1 VRRRKFVNQER
12 LQSLGEQ
19 IDAED
24 SPGTVANEVGLRAL
38 GEEIERAGTQRGA
51 GPRTSFL
58 RRRTRTHA
66 KPRWSVTRRVAVAF
80 TAVVVLAGGFVGG
93 AYAYVR
99 YQFDQVHKFACQAC
113 VPVAAGQPYNLLV
126 IGSDSRSG
134 DTGQTAKSFGSYSAV
149 GGQRSDTIKIF
160 HVDPAAGT
168 ARVLSIPRDT
178 YVTTSGLAVST
189 GLTGP
194 EKINAA
200 FNNGP
205 EALIETIENT
215 FGIPISHWIVI
226 DFDGVIDSV
235 KALGGVTLDF
245 AYPVRDDNDG
255 VNESGLN
262 ITQTGCQ
269 TLNGT
274 QVLALSR
281 SRYYEYFEDGQW
293 QMDPGYD
300 LSRIARQNVIIEAMM
315 AKAKSTYNPLTLQSF
330 IDALKENVSID
341 DNLSLGMIYDL
352 VERYHAFSPSSLQ
365 TWTLPTVPQSGTPA
379 GDVELVSTQAPN
391 DYVTTITQFLGAPPA
406 PVTTPP
412 LDRYGYPITVPTPT
426 TAAPASTPTGVGA
439 PTSGTKSPSVS
450 APSLPSYDPTV
461 CS

>member
-1 VRRRKFVNQER
+1 MRRRNIVNQSR

-19 IDAED
+19 IDAKG
-24 SPGTVANEVGLRAL
+24 SRGNVANEAGLRAL
-38 GEEIERAGTQRGA
+38 GEEMDRACRQRGGGA
-51 GPRTSFL
+51 RASFRRSRSPNASPR
-58 RRRTRTHA
+58 R
-66 KPRWSVTRRVAVAF
+66 SVKRRVLVAL
-80 TAVVVLAGGFVGG
+80 TVVVVLAVGVIGG
-93 AYAYVR
+93 AYAYAR
-99 YQFDQVHKFACQAC
+99 YQFDQVHKFACHAC

-126 IGSDSRSG
+126 IGSDSRAG
-134 DTGQTAKSFGSYSAV
+134 DTGQAAESFGTYSSV
-149 GGQRSDTIKIF
+149 GGQRSDTIKIL
-160 HVDPAAGT
+160 HIDPAAGT

-178 YVTTSGLAVST
+178 YVTTSGLAPST

-205 EALIETIENT
+205 EALIETIRNT

-235 KALGGVTLDF
+235 QALGGINLDF
-245 AYPVRDDNDG
+245 RYPVRDDNDG

-274 QVLALSR
+274 QALALSR
-281 SRYYEYFEDGQW
+281 SRYYEYYEDGEW

-300 LSRIARQNVIIEAMM
+300 LSRIARQNVIIEAMI
-315 AKAKSTYNPLTLQSF
+315 AKAKSTYNPLTLQSL
-330 IDALKENVSID
+330 IDAVKENVSID

-365 TWTLPTVPQSGTPA
+365 TWTLPTVPQAGTPA

-391 DYVTTITQFLGAPPA
+391 VYVDTITEFLGAPPG

-412 LDRYGYPITVPTPT
+412 LDQYGYPITVPTPT
-426 TAAPASTPTGVGA
+426 PVSATPTTAGASPHTSNTTPASLGTPG
-439 PTSGTKSPSVS
+439 
-450 APSLPSYDPTV
+450 LPSYDPTV
-461 CS
+461 C